1 MTPINRQDYLAV
13 MRDMVDS
20 TTMLNVHA
28 MMAFRVYKPNL
39 PQTAVL
45 AIVKSGASVS
55 ELMVNNPNIA
65 NATMPTTNE
74 EHLVLLAC
82 LLDAVKHCEL
92 VFGAI
97 KGTLT
102 SEEEKQGNEVDLANT
117 QVGVALIQTLANIE
131 VPK

>member
-28 MMAFRVYKPNL
+28 MMAFRVYEPNL
-39 PQTAVL
+39 PHTAVL
-45 AIVKSGASVS
+45 AIAKSGALVS
-55 ELMVNNPNIA
+55 EVMVGNPNIA

-74 EHLVLLAC
+74 EHLKLLAC

-117 QVGVALIQTLANIE
+117 QVGITLIQTLADIE